1 MASLPI
7 KIALKFKKPTV
18 EAKPSQIRSILL
30 AVILG
35 LVGALLNCFPIELAY
50 SISLVIGNLA
60 FILAAAYLRP
70 ALTLLSAVICV
81 APLFIIWG
89 HPFGFLTFGLEALF
103 VSYMRGRGWYLPTAD
118 FVYWLIIGMPLT
130 AALIWFNSPD
140 TQGYLLFSLFKQ
152 SINAIFYTSLAVIL
166 LFVFGDKLNLWVR
179 SQQPALIKNLKQYL
193 HYIFWIMSAFFVV
206 GVSLYL
212 SRNLNEIQEQQF
224 EDKLDI
230 SSQYLSRI
238 IESYVDEHKKAIAQI
253 ANKLSIIAPS
263 DYDDSL
269 SKTHE
274 FYPGFLTM
282 LIANQDADLV
292 ASSPRSLMDN
302 LPKTGFSISDR
313 SYFTQAFYHQ
323 SLYTSPVFLGRGFGS
338 DPIIAISA
346 PLYAKNS
353 KSPTGIV
360 EGSLNLNMFDQVNR
374 YAANDRQIDVVLTDE
389 NDNVIYA
396 ESSLSLTKLA
406 KFNASFDHI
415 ELQDK
420 FMIIDTHGANM
431 KRYLY
436 RRVTLNNGWKVLVLI
451 EHGQFLQLIEQQY
464 LTIFMSLSL
473 IFVLVLLLASQ
484 FAHILNRPLAF
495 ALKELARADNKA
507 GYKVIP
513 YDAPTEFV
521 SLYEK
526 LQQSKATLLK
536 QQLALEEKVAKRTK
550 ELNKA
555 NKALEELAHKDS
567 LTGLYN
573 RRYLESKFSELRA
586 ILSRNDAAMMLAML
600 DLDHF
605 KKLNDQYGH
614 LVGDNC
620 LTYVAKLMKGKF
632 DRRSDIVARFGGEE
646 FIIVAQHDDKNA
658 VLQKLE
664 ELREEIAQH
673 CFSSDIEDS
682 ININITMSIG
692 VVVADAKLSE
702 NIDAWIKLADEQLY
716 QAKNNGRNQLSVN
729 HLI

>member
-1 MASLPI
+1 
-7 KIALKFKKPTV
+7 
-18 EAKPSQIRSILL
+18 
-30 AVILG
+30 
-35 LVGALLNCFPIELAY
+35 
-50 SISLVIGNLA
+50 
-60 FILAAAYLRP
+60 
-70 ALTLLSAVICV
+70 
-81 APLFIIWG
+81 
-89 HPFGFLTFGLEALF
+89 
-103 VSYMRGRGWYLPTAD
+103 
-118 FVYWLIIGMPLT
+118 
-130 AALIWFNSPD
+130 
-140 TQGYLLFSLFKQ
+140 
-152 SINAIFYTSLAVIL
+152 
-166 LFVFGDKLNLWVR
+166 
-179 SQQPALIKNLKQYL
+179 
-193 HYIFWIMSAFFVV
+193 
-206 GVSLYL
+206 
-212 SRNLNEIQEQQF
+212 
-224 EDKLDI
+224 
-230 SSQYLSRI
+230 
-238 IESYVDEHKKAIAQI
+238 
-253 ANKLSIIAPS
+253 
-263 DYDDSL
+263 
-269 SKTHE
+269 
-274 FYPGFLTM
+274 
-282 LIANQDADLV
+282 
-292 ASSPRSLMDN
+292 MDN